1 MGVGMLKFIFKRL
14 LMMIPV
20 LVGVTF
26 IIFTMLYFTPAD
38 AADMILGD
46 SASIEQRE
54 LLREQL
60 HLNDSFFVQYGRYM
74 KNLITKGD
82 LGTSY
87 TTRLSVTK
95 ELLTYFP
102 NTIKLAVLSS
112 LLAAVFGI
120 TFGIISATKQYS
132 IFDKISTSLA
142 LIGVSMP
149 NFWLGMMLI
158 IVFAVNLK
166 WVPPSG
172 ISTPSGW
179 ILPTI
184 TLSCVGLAQLTR
196 MTRSSMLEV
205 IRQDYI
211 RTARAKG
218 LGNSSIIIKH
228 ALKNALIPVTT
239 AVGLTIS
246 RLLGGAVL
254 AESVFSVPGLGKL
267 MVDAIKQRN
276 YPVVQSGVLLIALSM
291 SVVNLLV
298 DILYAFADPRIR
310 SQYVRSRK
318 KKPAMLKGAETS
330 E

>member
-1 MGVGMLKFIFKRL
+1 MIKFVVRRL
-14 LMMIPV
+14 IMMIPV
-20 LVGVTF
+20 LLGVTF
-26 IIFTMLYFTPAD
+26 IIFTMLYFTPGD

-46 SASIEQRE
+46 SATVQQRE

-60 HLNDSFFVQYGRYM
+60 HLNEPFLMQYGNYI
-74 KNLITKGD
+74 KNIITKGD

-102 NTIKLAVLSS
+102 TTIKLAVFSS
-112 LLAAVFGI
+112 FLAAILGI
-120 TFGIISATKQYS
+120 IFGIISATKQYS
-132 IFDKISTSLA
+132 IIDKITTALA
-142 LIGVSMP
+142 LVGVSMP

-158 IVFAVNLK
+158 IVFAVNLR
-166 WVPPSG
+166 WLPPSG
-172 ISTPSGW
+172 FNTVASW

-184 TLSCVGLAQLTR
+184 TLSCVGVAQLTR

-211 RTARAKG
+211 RTARSKG
-218 LGNSSIIIKH
+218 LGESAIVFRH
-228 ALKNALIPVTT
+228 ALKNALIPVIT
-239 AVGLTIS
+239 AIGLTVS

-276 YPVVQSGVLLIALSM
+276 FPIVQGGVLLIAFSM
-291 SVVNLLV
+291 SVVNLIV

-310 SQYVRSRK
+310 SQYIRSRK
-318 KKPAMLKGAETS
+318 NRISFVKGAKTGEQA
-330 E
+330 

>member
-1 MGVGMLKFIFKRL
+1 MLKFVVKRL
-14 LMMIPV
+14 LLMIPV
-20 LVGVTF
+20 LLGVTF

-46 SASIEQRE
+46 SATVEQRE

-60 HLNDSFFVQYGRYM
+60 HLNDPFFVQYGNYM
-74 KNLITKGD
+74 KNLITRGD

-102 NTIKLAVLSS
+102 TTIKLAVLSS
-112 LLAAVFGI
+112 LLAAVLGI
-120 TFGIISATKQYS
+120 IFGIISATKQYS
-132 IFDKISTSLA
+132 IFDKISTGLA

-158 IVFAVNLK
+158 IVFAVNLR
-166 WVPPSG
+166 WLPPSG
-172 ISTPSGW
+172 FSTPASW
-179 ILPTI
+179 ILPTV
-184 TLSCVGLAQLTR
+184 TLSCVGVAQLTR

-218 LGNSSIIIKH
+218 LGESKIIFKH
-228 ALKNALIPVTT
+228 ALKNALIPVVT

-276 YPVVQSGVLLIALSM
+276 FPVVQSGVLLIALSM
-291 SVVNLLV
+291 SIVNLLV
-298 DILYAFADPRIR
+298 DILYAFVDPRIR
-310 SQYVRSRK
+310 SQYIRSK
-318 KKPAMLKGAETS
+318 KKKTTMLKGAEAS
-330 E
+330 D

>member
-1 MGVGMLKFIFKRL
+1 
-14 LMMIPV
+14 
-20 LVGVTF
+20 
-26 IIFTMLYFTPAD
+26 MLYFTPGD

-46 SASIEQRE
+46 SATVQQRE

-60 HLNDSFFVQYGRYM
+60 HLNDPFLMQYGNYI
-74 KNLITKGD
+74 KNIITKGD

-102 NTIKLAVLSS
+102 TTIKLAVFSS
-112 LLAAVFGI
+112 FLAAILGI
-120 TFGIISATKQYS
+120 IFGIISATKQYS
-132 IFDKISTSLA
+132 IIDKITTALA
-142 LIGVSMP
+142 LVGVSMP

-158 IVFAVNLK
+158 IVFAVNLR
-166 WVPPSG
+166 WLPPSG
-172 ISTPSGW
+172 FNTAASW

-184 TLSCVGLAQLTR
+184 TLSCVGVAQLTR

-211 RTARAKG
+211 RTARSKG
-218 LGNSSIIIKH
+218 LGESAIVFRH
-228 ALKNALIPVTT
+228 ALKNALIPVIT
-239 AVGLTIS
+239 AIGLTVS

-276 YPVVQSGVLLIALSM
+276 FPIVQGGVLLIAFSM
-291 SVVNLLV
+291 SVVNLIV

-310 SQYVRSRK
+310 SQYIRSRK
-318 KKPAMLKGAETS
+318 NRISFVKGAKTGEQA
-330 E
+330 

>member
-1 MGVGMLKFIFKRL
+1 MIKFVVRRL
-14 LMMIPV
+14 IMMIPV
-20 LVGVTF
+20 LLGVTF
-26 IIFTMLYFTPAD
+26 IIFTMLYFTPGD

-46 SASIEQRE
+46 SATVQQRE

-60 HLNDSFFVQYGRYM
+60 HLNDPFLMQYGNYI
-74 KNLITKGD
+74 KNIITKGD

-102 NTIKLAVLSS
+102 TTIKLAVFSS
-112 LLAAVFGI
+112 FLAAILGI
-120 TFGIISATKQYS
+120 IFGIISATKQYS
-132 IFDKISTSLA
+132 IIDKITTALA
-142 LIGVSMP
+142 LVGVSMP

-158 IVFAVNLK
+158 IVFAVNLR
-166 WVPPSG
+166 WLPPSG
-172 ISTPSGW
+172 FNTAASW

-184 TLSCVGLAQLTR
+184 TLSCVGVAQLTR

-211 RTARAKG
+211 RTARSKG
-218 LGNSSIIIKH
+218 LGESAIVFRH
-228 ALKNALIPVTT
+228 ALKNALIPVIT
-239 AVGLTIS
+239 AIGLTVS

-276 YPVVQSGVLLIALSM
+276 FPIVQGGVLLIAFSM
-291 SVVNLLV
+291 SVVNLIV

-310 SQYVRSRK
+310 SQYIRSRK
-318 KKPAMLKGAETS
+318 SRISFVKGAKTGEQA
-330 E
+330 

>member
-1 MGVGMLKFIFKRL
+1 MIKFVVRRL
-14 LMMIPV
+14 IMMIPV
-20 LVGVTF
+20 LLGVTF
-26 IIFTMLYFTPAD
+26 IIFTMLYFTPGD

-46 SASIEQRE
+46 SATVQQRE

-60 HLNDSFFVQYGRYM
+60 HLNDPFLMQYGNYI
-74 KNLITKGD
+74 KNIITKGD

-102 NTIKLAVLSS
+102 TTIKLAVFSS
-112 LLAAVFGI
+112 FLAAILGI
-120 TFGIISATKQYS
+120 IFGIISATKQYS
-132 IFDKISTSLA
+132 IIDKITTALA
-142 LIGVSMP
+142 LVGVSMP

-158 IVFAVNLK
+158 IVFAVNLR
-166 WVPPSG
+166 WLPPSG
-172 ISTPSGW
+172 FNTAASW

-184 TLSCVGLAQLTR
+184 TLSCVGVAQLTR

-211 RTARAKG
+211 RTARSKG
-218 LGNSSIIIKH
+218 LGESAIVFRH
-228 ALKNALIPVTT
+228 ALKNALIPVIT
-239 AVGLTIS
+239 AIGLTVS

-276 YPVVQSGVLLIALSM
+276 FPIVQGGVLLIAFSM
-291 SVVNLLV
+291 SVVNLIV

-310 SQYVRSRK
+310 SQYIRSRK
-318 KKPAMLKGAETS
+318 NRISFVKGAKTGEQA
-330 E
+330 

>member
-1 MGVGMLKFIFKRL
+1 
-14 LMMIPV
+14 MMIPV

-26 IIFTMLYFTPAD
+26 IIFAMLYFTPGD

-46 SASIEQRE
+46 SATVEQRE
-54 LLREQL
+54 LLREEL
-60 HLNDSFFVQYGRYM
+60 HLNEPFFIQYGSYM

-87 TTRLSVTK
+87 ATRLSVTK
-95 ELLTYFP
+95 ELFNYFP
-102 NTIKLAVLSS
+102 TTIKLAVLAS
-112 LLAAVFGI
+112 LLATILGV

-132 IFDKISTSLA
+132 IFDKISTGLA
-142 LIGVSMP
+142 LVGVSMP

-158 IVFAVNLK
+158 IIFAVNLR

-172 ISTPSGW
+172 FNTPASW

-184 TLSCVGLAQLTR
+184 TLSCVGIAQLTR

-211 RTARAKG
+211 RTARSKG
-218 LGNSSIIIKH
+218 LGESAIVVKH
-228 ALKNALIPVTT
+228 ALKNALIPVIT

-276 YPVVQSGVLLIALSM
+276 FPVVQGGVLLVALSM
-291 SVVNLLV
+291 SVVNLIV
-298 DILYAFADPRIR
+298 DILYAYVDPRIR
-310 SQYVRSRK
+310 SQYVRPRK
-318 KKPAMLKGAETS
+318 KRNSLAKGAEMG
-330 E
+330 EQA